1 MPVFEYKALTAA
13 GKAVQGLR
21 EAESPKT
28 LRAALK
34 RDGVFLTEV
43 LGEQQQQAQ
52 AKRDVNV
59 RRWVVGRVSTEDLS
73 IMTRQLAVLIHAGIP
88 LVESLAALVEQ
99 VEHERL
105 KRVVSDVRQRV
116 NEGASLAD
124 ALAAHPRVFT
134 GLFVNMIRAGESSGA
149 LDVVL
154 VRLADFTESQARLRS
169 KIVATMIYP
178 AAMLVIGTLVLGALF
193 TVVIPK
199 ITKIFEDTKAVL
211 PWTTKVLIA
220 ISTFMAHS
228 WWAVLLGQVLLV
240 WGFFRWKASAAGRA
254 RWDRFKLTV
263 PVFGRLIRTIAIGRF
278 SRTLATLLKSGVP
291 LLAAMDIVKNVVG
304 NVRLAEVIEQARVS
318 IQEGESIAAPLKRSG
333 EFPPLVHHMVAVG
346 EKSGSLEE
354 MLGNVADAY
363 EDQVETTVAAL
374 TSLLEP
380 FMIVA
385 MGVVV
390 AFIVFSILMPIL
402 QINTLAGGS

>member
-1 MPVFEYKALTAA
+1 MPVFEYKALDTT
-13 GKAVQGLR
+13 GKPVQGLK

-43 LGEQQQQAQ
+43 LGEQQQQAAQ
-52 AKRDVNV
+52 AREVNV
-59 RRWVVGRVSTEDLS
+59 KRWVFGRIKPDDIA
-73 IMTRQLAVLIHAGIP
+73 IMTRQLAVLVHAGIP

-99 VEHERL
+99 VEQERL

-124 ALAAHPRVFT
+124 ALGTHPKVFST
-134 GLFVNMIRAGESSGA
+134 LYVNMIRAGESSGA

-154 VRLADFTESQARLRS
+154 VRLADFTETQARLRA
-169 KIVATMIYP
+169 KVMGALTYP
-178 AAMLVIGTLVLGALF
+178 AAMAVVGGAIMLVLF
-193 TVVIPK
+193 TAVIPK
-199 ITKIFEDTKAVL
+199 ITKIFEDTQVTL
-211 PWTTKVLIA
+211 PWTTRILIGF
-220 ISTFMAHS
+220 SSFVS
-228 WWAVLLGQVLLV
+228 DWWWALLLLV
-240 WGFFRWKASAAGRA
+240 AAGIWNFLRWKETPAGRG
-254 RWDRFKLTV
+254 RWDRYKLTV

-278 SRTLATLLKSGVP
+278 ARTLATLLKSGVP
-291 LLAAMDIVKNVVG
+291 LLASMDIVKNIVG
-304 NVRLAEVIEQARVS
+304 NVRLAEVIEQARQA

-346 EKSGSLEE
+346 ERSGALEE

-374 TSLLEP
+374 TSLMEP
-380 FMIVA
+380 LMIVVMGA
-385 MGVVV
+385 MV
-390 AFIVFSILMPIL
+390 AFIVFSVLLPIL
-402 QINTLAGGS
+402 QINTLAG

>member
-1 MPVFEYKALTAA
+1 MPVFEYKALTAG
-13 GKAVQGLR
+13 GKAVQGLK

-43 LGEQQQQAQ
+43 LGQKEQQAQ
-52 AKRDVNV
+52 AARDVNV
-59 RRWVVGRVSTEDLS
+59 KKWVLRRVTPEDLA
-73 IMTRQLAVLIHAGIP
+73 ITTRQLAVLVHAGIP
-88 LVESLAALVEQ
+88 LVEALSALIDQ

-105 KRVVSDVRQRV
+105 KRVISDVKQRV

-124 ALAAHPRVFT
+124 ALGGHPRVFT
-134 GLFVNMIRAGESSGA
+134 TLYVNMIRAGESSGA

-154 VRLADFTESQARLRS
+154 VRLADFTESQARLRA
-169 KIVATMIYP
+169 KVIATMIYP
-178 AAMLVIGTLVLGALF
+178 VAMLVVGLLVLAALF

-199 ITKIFEDTKAVL
+199 ITKIFEDTKATL
-211 PWTTKVLIA
+211 PWTTKILIA
-220 ISTFMAHS
+220 ASSFMAEW
-228 WWAVLLGQVLLV
+228 WWAVLLLAAAGV
-240 WGFFRWKASAAGRA
+240 WGFLRWKATPAGRH
-254 RWDRFKLTV
+254 RWDVFKLTV
-263 PVFGRLIRTIAIGRF
+263 PVFGRLLRTIAIGRF
-278 SRTLATLLKSGVP
+278 ARTLATLLKSGVP
-291 LLAAMDIVKNVVG
+291 VLGAMDIVKNVVG
-304 NVRLAEVIEQARVS
+304 NVRLAEVIEQARQA

-333 EFPPLVHHMVAVG
+333 EFPPLVFHMVAVG
-346 EKSGSLEE
+346 ERSGSLEE

-363 EDQVETTVAAL
+363 EDQVETTVTAL

-380 FMIVA
+380 VMIIG

-402 QINTLAGGS
+402 QINTLAGG

>member
-1 MPVFEYKALTAA
+1 MPVFEYKALSAA
-13 GKAVQGLR
+13 GKPVQGLK

-34 RDGVFLTEV
+34 REGVFLTEV

-52 AKRDVNV
+52 QAREVNV
-59 RRWVVGRVSTEDLS
+59 RRWVVGRVGADDLA
-73 IMTRQLAVLIHAGIP
+73 IMTRQLAVLVHAGIP
-88 LVESLAALVEQ
+88 LVEALNALVEQ

-105 KRVVSDVRQRV
+105 KRVISDVKQRV

-124 ALAAHPRVFT
+124 ALAVHARVFST
-134 GLFVNMIRAGESSGA
+134 LYVNMIRAGESSGA

-169 KIVATMIYP
+169 KVMGALTYP
-178 AAMLVIGTLVLGALF
+178 AAMGVVGGAIMLVLFA
-193 TVVIPK
+193 VVIPK
-199 ITKIFEDTKAVL
+199 ITKIFEDTQVTL
-211 PWTTKVLIA
+211 PWTTKVLMA
-220 ISTFMAHS
+220 FSTFVSS
-228 WWAVLLGQVLLV
+228 WWWALVLLAAAGA
-240 WGFFRWKASAAGRA
+240 WGFLRWKETPPGRA

-291 LLAAMDIVKNVVG
+291 LLSAMDIVKNIVG
-304 NVRLAEVIEQARVS
+304 NVRLAEVIEQARTA
-318 IQEGESIAAPLKRSG
+318 IAEGESIAAPLKRSG
-333 EFPPLVHHMVAVG
+333 EFPPLVHHMVAIG
-346 EKSGSLEE
+346 ERSGSLEE

-402 QINTLAGGS
+402 QINTLAGGN

>member
-1 MPVFEYKALTAA
+1 MPVFEYKALSAA
-13 GKAVQGLR
+13 GKPVQGLK

-34 RDGVFLTEV
+34 REGVFLTEV

-52 AKRDVNV
+52 QAREVNV
-59 RRWVVGRVSTEDLS
+59 RRWVVGRVGADDLA
-73 IMTRQLAVLIHAGIP
+73 IMTRQLAVLVHAGIP
-88 LVESLAALVEQ
+88 LVEALNALVEQ

-105 KRVVSDVRQRV
+105 KRVISDVKQRV

-124 ALAAHPRVFT
+124 ALAVHAKVFST
-134 GLFVNMIRAGESSGA
+134 LYVNMIRAGESSGA

-169 KIVATMIYP
+169 KVMGALTYP
-178 AAMLVIGTLVLGALF
+178 AAMGVVGGAIMLVLFA
-193 TVVIPK
+193 VVIPK
-199 ITKIFEDTKAVL
+199 ITKIFEDTQVTL
-211 PWTTKVLIA
+211 PWTTKVLMA
-220 ISTFMAHS
+220 FSTFVSS
-228 WWAVLLGQVLLV
+228 WWWALVLLAAAGA
-240 WGFFRWKASAAGRA
+240 WGFLRWKETPPGRA

-291 LLAAMDIVKNVVG
+291 LLAAMDIVKNIVG
-304 NVRLAEVIEQARVS
+304 NVRLAEVIEQARTA
-318 IQEGESIAAPLKRSG
+318 IAEGESIAAPLKRSG
-333 EFPPLVHHMVAVG
+333 EFPPLVHHMVAIG
-346 EKSGSLEE
+346 ERSGSLEE

-374 TSLLEP
+374 TSLMEP
-380 FMIVA
+380 LMIVM
-385 MGVVV
+385 MGAVVT
-390 AFIVFSILMPIL
+390 FIVFSVLMPIL
-402 QINTLAGGS
+402 QINTLAG

>member
-13 GKAVQGLR
+13 GKAVQGLK
-21 EAESPKT
+21 EAESPKA
-28 LRAALK
+28 LRTALK

-43 LGEQQQQAQ
+43 LGEQQQQAAQ
-52 AKRDVNV
+52 KREVNV
-59 RRWVVGRVSTEDLS
+59 RRWVVGRVNAEDLA

-124 ALAAHPRVFT
+124 ALAAHPRVYN

-178 AAMLVIGTLVLGALF
+178 VAMLVIGTLVLGALF

-211 PWTTKVLIA
+211 PWTTKALIA
-220 ISTFMAHS
+220 FSTFMANY
-228 WWAVLLGQVLLV
+228 WWAVLLLQVLGV
-240 WGFFRWKASAAGRA
+240 WGFLRWKGTTAGRA

-402 QINTLAGGS
+402 QINSLAGGT

>member
-59 RRWVVGRVSTEDLS
+59 RRWVVGRVSAEDLS
-73 IMTRQLAVLIHAGIP
+73 VMTRQLAVLIHAGIP

-99 VEHERL
+99 VEHDRL

-178 AAMLVIGTLVLGALF
+178 VAMLVIGTLVLGALF

-220 ISTFMAHS
+220 FSTFMAHS

-402 QINTLAGGS
+402 QINSLAGGT